1 MAAATSAA
9 VAAATALVASSTASN
24 QDANGT
30 AAQDAASTMVEFAT
44 CDGPGPR
51 RMDAVGTATAV
62 ASAAS
67 PATPRTRGKGKGKG
81 RARHLGPSFGIAKTS
96 RSAAPSPVGVMS
108 AASAATPSSSRA
120 QVASRPPAYPL
131 ASMPHSAGLAV
142 NPRAL
147 LPGVTP
153 LYSVTA
159 EPRASRNSTAARPC
173 VEAVAPL
180 TAADGPL
187 GTRTATA
194 AGIIVRT
201 SPNAGEAAAL
211 HVARTKG
218 AISGASPVITG
229 VRRRTHRIPAAR
241 LARQL
246 EAAGATAAATR
257 LNLSRDDAGGN
268 FTRTFDAVGSPATD
282 AGRLE
287 TSPAAATSAAQM
299 AGAPDLGV
307 ATGDRMDAENAAPV
321 VGGTGAS
328 DPNGSFLG
336 CAVGSGA
343 AGSGASTAAEPST
356 PTAGWVEVISAA
368 DVSDAGSAPPSTP
381 GAPSVGGSVGGFS
394 TPGPSDI
401 ESGPPSPSRP
411 LTWRSTRNIPSPVIQ
426 IPLTTTPPVPAAA
439 TTDMGQPTTRATE
452 VVETAVR
459 ASTANLRIEMA
470 ALSARTNDTAARLQQ
485 LVTKVESSVNISQQ
499 TLVAVRKVEAA
510 VKAAISDV
518 VKKGTIPDKEDAETT
533 EEQAEKLLD
542 DVKVR
547 FTPSQLCTGYPAWP
561 LCPFLVLTVASCF
574 AFVLCCSLFW
584 LGWSISQKAYRG
596 ILINEFAAAI
606 ETVAVFSNCDDN
618 WDTVID
624 AAEACM
630 KSGKAKAEAWLNQF
644 IRRASRRNASIF
656 VNVRV
661 SMLVLRVKPHLHQAW
676 TDLIVNTYFEAL
688 GLQVKNLNEETAKQL
703 MEGSAYYVSV
713 RGREACLDALAAL
726 FRAVGAAS
734 RISEPTSPTDGRV
747 IRATLGHFAFDTTKI
762 RNVVEL
768 AAGTRVSS
776 RDGAVGD
783 GHFPMWVAEVRRMD
797 ANFPKSGEVL
807 DGLELVDGAALE
819 RSLPRY

>member
-9 VAAATALVASSTASN
+9 VAAATALVAASKASN
-24 QDANGT
+24 QGADSRSE
-30 AAQDAASTMVEFAT
+30 QDAASTMMELAT
-44 CDGPGPR
+44 RDGPAPR
-51 RMDAVGTATAV
+51 EMDVAGATTAV
-62 ASAAS
+62 APAAS
-67 PATPRTRGKGKGKG
+67 PETPRTRGKGKGKG
-81 RARHLGPSFGIAKTS
+81 RASHLGPSFGIAKTS

-108 AASAATPSSSRA
+108 AGSAATPSSSA
-120 QVASRPPAYPL
+120 TQAASRPPAYPL
-131 ASMPHSAGLAV
+131 ASVAQPVGLSV
-142 NPRAL
+142 NPHAL
-147 LPGVTP
+147 LQGVTP
-153 LYSVTA
+153 LCSGTA
-159 EPRASRNSTAARPC
+159 AAQAPRNSTAPRAC
-173 VEAVAPL
+173 VAEAAPS
-180 TAADGPL
+180 TAADSPL
-187 GTRTATA
+187 RMRTATA
-194 AGIIVRT
+194 AGFVVRT
-201 SPNAGEAAAL
+201 SPSAGEAAAR
-211 HVARTKG
+211 HTARTKG
-218 AISGASPVITG
+218 AISGASPVVSG

-246 EAAGATAAATR
+246 KAAGATAAAHR
-257 LNLSRDDAGGN
+257 LTLAGDAANGSSSRVMDGA
-268 FTRTFDAVGSPATD
+268 GSPATD
-282 AGRLE
+282 AGRLA
-287 TSPAAATSAAQM
+287 TLPAAAGPAAETSS
-299 AGAPDLGV
+299 APVLGV
-307 ATGDRMDAENAAPV
+307 ATGDRMHADNAASV
-321 VGGTGAS
+321 VGGTGFNDA
-328 DPNGSFLG
+328 NGSFLG
-336 CAVGSGA
+336 VAMGGGA
-343 AGSGASTAAEPST
+343 DGSGASTAAEPST
-356 PTAGWVEVISAA
+356 PTARWVEVISAA
-368 DVSDAGSAPPSTP
+368 DVSNAGSAPPSTP
-381 GAPSVGGSVGGFS
+381 GAPSVGGSVGGVS

-401 ESGPPSPSRP
+401 ESGPPSPMRP
-411 LTWRSTRNIPSPVIQ
+411 LTWRSTRNIPSPVVQ
-426 IPLTTTPPVPAAA
+426 IPLSTTPPLPAAA
-439 TTDMGQPTTRATE
+439 TADLGQSTTRATQ

-459 ASTANLRIEMA
+459 ASTANLRVDMA
-470 ALSARTNDTAARLQQ
+470 ALSARTKDTAARLQQ
-485 LVTKVESSVNISQQ
+485 LVTKVDSSVNLSQQ

-518 VKKGTIPDKEDAETT
+518 MKKGAIPDKEDAEAT
-533 EEQAEKLLD
+533 EQQAEKLLD

-547 FTPSQLCTGYPAWP
+547 FTPPPICTGYPTWP
-561 LCPFLVLTVASCF
+561 IRPFLMLTVPSF
-574 AFVLCCSLFW
+574 FDFVLCCSLFW
-584 LGWSISQKAYRG
+584 FGWSISQKAYRG
-596 ILINEFAAAI
+596 ILINEFAAAV

-644 IRRASRRNASIF
+644 IRRTSRRNASIF

-688 GLQVKNLNEETAKQL
+688 GLQAKNLDAETAKQL

-734 RISEPTSPTDGRV
+734 RITEPTSPTDGRV
-747 IRATLGHFAFDTTKI
+747 IRATLGHFAFVTTKI

-797 ANFPKSGEVL
+797 ASFPKSEDVL

-819 RSLPRY
+819 RSLPQY